1 MPQRDQPRRI
11 LLAAIALVLAGCIA
25 ALAFALAQPS
35 AGLRFAPYE
44 AGSGPPAPYLLITE
58 SPSDAPP
65 AGALALAVE
74 GPGGR
79 FALSASDMIEEPD
92 FFDHYEEMARF
103 FERQSQLAALLAQ
116 PQLTLHWQAGPD
128 APVQV
133 SQLPVARHR
142 PLASLPGVFWFQLF
156 VGSAC
161 LLIGAW
167 VFALRPASWGARMLA
182 LSGLMFALCAYPAA
196 AYSTRELAIDG
207 VVFRWLA
214 SLNHVGT
221 LLFGSALV
229 AIFMCHPHQLLRPR
243 WLLAPWVVFGLC
255 LVADVLR
262 WAPDQNWG
270 VRLPVMAEMLLAIV
284 LGIVQWRRSR
294 GQPAERAALRWFALS
309 ALVGS
314 GLFVTVMVSATF
326 LGLFP
331 PVEQGYAFG
340 FFLIM
345 FFGLALGVGRYRLFD
360 LDEWAYRVLL
370 WALGVAVVVVVD
382 ALLVLWLRWNTTLS
396 LGATLLLCGALYFPA
411 RQWLW
416 GRLVER
422 GSASVQQ
429 MLPELV
435 RIAFSASA
443 QGRERLWAAALQR
456 LYNPL
461 QNMPDEGAPAVTRPE
476 IADDGLTLRLPASG
490 GTAARTLRHRDHGK
504 RLFSGRD
511 AEFTASLCQLM
522 DQAAA
527 SRDAHER
534 GVQDERLRLARD
546 MHDDLGAKLLTLLHV
561 DEPRRQKAMLRE
573 TLTQLRAIVH
583 GLSGQAQAFDEFLA
597 DLRHVTM
604 ERTEAAGVALDW
616 DAVLQAEPDLSA
628 RQQYQLRAAF
638 QELVS
643 NALRHAQPARIQ
655 VRWQCDG
662 TLLSITVADDG
673 PGMPPVPSAPSLQ
686 AVPAGSGG
694 LGLGSVQA
702 RMGEIGASVRWEPGE
717 PAGTR
722 VTVELPVLA

>member
-1 MPQRDQPRRI
+1 MPRRDQPRRI

-25 ALAFALAQPS
+25 ALVFALAQPS
-35 AGLRFAPYE
+35 AGLRFAAYE
-44 AGSGPPAPYLLITE
+44 AGGEPPAPYLRITE
-58 SPSDAPP
+58 SPAGGPP
-65 AGALALAVE
+65 VGALVLAVE
-74 GPGGR
+74 GPGG
-79 FALSASDMIEEPD
+79 ALALNASDMIEEPD
-92 FFDHYEEMARF
+92 FFDRYEDMARF

-116 PQLTLHWQAGPD
+116 PRLALRWQAAPD
-128 APVQV
+128 APAQV
-133 SQLPVARHR
+133 SVLPLARHR

-156 VGSAC
+156 AGSAC

-182 LSGLMFALCAYPAA
+182 LCGLMFAVCVYPAA

-207 VVFRWLA
+207 TVFRWLA

-229 AIFMCHPHQLLRPR
+229 AIFMCHPRLLARPR
-243 WLLAPWVVFGLC
+243 WLLAPWIVFGLC

-284 LGIVQWRRSR
+284 LGVVQWRRSR

-314 GLFVTVMVSATF
+314 GLFVAVMVSVSF

-370 WALGVAVVVVVD
+370 WALGVAVVVAVD

-443 QGRERLWAAALQR
+443 ERRERLWAAALQR

-461 QNMPDEGAPAVTRPE
+461 QSMPDDGTPPLTRPE
-476 IADDGLTLRLPASG
+476 IADDGLALRLPASG
-490 GTAARTLRHRDHGK
+490 GAAARVLRHRDHGK

-561 DEPRRQKAMLRE
+561 DEPRRQKALLRE
-573 TLTQLRAIVH
+573 TLTQLRAIVR
-583 GLSGQAQAFDEFLA
+583 GLSGQAQAFGDFLA

-616 DAVLQAEPDLSA
+616 DAALQAEPHLSA

-643 NALRHAQPARIQ
+643 NALRHAQPGRIQ
-655 VRWQCDG
+655 IGWWCDG
-662 TLLSITVADDG
+662 ALLRITLADDG
-673 PGMPPVPSAPSLQ
+673 RGMPA
-686 AVPAGSGG
+686 APAGGSG
-694 LGLGSVQA
+694 LGLSSVQA
-702 RMGEIGASVRWEPGE
+702 RMGEIGASVRWEAAAPS
-717 PAGTR
+717 GTR
-722 VTVELPVLA
+722 VCLEVPVSG